1 MISSSKN
8 ALKKSWQRS
17 FRANHSDHYQEIFM
31 AEKDLVPQNK
41 IVKKSNDLIR
51 TRITVRTVEGSRIL
65 AHLISCI
72 RTDDTTLEQ
81 VYTVDG
87 KALLPADGGKN
98 YKSIKATCRELLTA
112 IAETEEP
119 DPAGKHPVFRASVFF
134 TDIEYKKGVIAARF
148 NPRMRPYLLGLRE
161 CFTAYNLTEYL
172 SLPSLYSQRLFEVLK
187 SFANIQSGEVTLSL
201 TELHRFLN
209 SPKSFQQEFKDF
221 RRRVLDKAHQD
232 ITAKTSFR
240 YRWDPVKVGRSA
252 DKIRF
257 IYDDSRKALPKK
269 ELDKAKTEKQRRL
282 HTQRMIRATDCARAK
297 GGDCQTRNN
306 IPIVCKVCREEGI
319 CSEIWAQAI
328 QDRSHQPLRPQP
340 PTEQKAVLDPSPQQ
354 DKPLTKAQEQSLDAF
369 LARFSDPT
377 RTGLT
382 LAIWRDLVR
391 GGDTPTADDVSDDQ
405 SSMRPSTFLLRW
417 KKRRSQT
424 EN

>member
-1 MISSSKN
+1 MAQQQLSSPHE
-8 ALKKSWQRS
+8 L
-17 FRANHSDHYQEIFM
+17 
-31 AEKDLVPQNK
+31 
-41 IVKKSNDLIR
+41 VKKSNDLIR
-51 TRITVRTVEGSRIL
+51 TRITVKTVDASRIL
-65 AHLISCI
+65 AHLIACI

-81 VYTVDG
+81 VYTVHAKDII
-87 KALLPADGGKN
+87 PAAGGRN
-98 YKSIKATCRELLTA
+98 YKIVKGTCRELISA
-112 IAETEEP
+112 IAEIEEP
-119 DPAGKHPVFRASVFF
+119 DPDGPHPIFIASPFF
-134 TDIEYKKGVIAARF
+134 TRIKYKKGIISAIF
-148 NPRMRPYLLGLRE
+148 NPVMRPHLLALRE

-172 SLPSLYSQRLFEVLK
+172 ALPSLYSQRLFEILK
-187 SFANIQSGEVTLSL
+187 SFANVQSGEVILSL
-201 TELHRFLN
+201 TDLHRFLDTPPSTRAN
-209 SPKSFQQEFKDF
+209 FREL
-221 RRRVLDKAHQD
+221 RRRVLEKAHQD
-232 ITAKTSFR
+232 ITTKTSFR
-240 YRWDPVKVGRSA
+240 YQWEPVKVGRSVE
-252 DKIRF
+252 KIRF
-257 IYDDSRKALPKK
+257 IFADAPRKALSKK